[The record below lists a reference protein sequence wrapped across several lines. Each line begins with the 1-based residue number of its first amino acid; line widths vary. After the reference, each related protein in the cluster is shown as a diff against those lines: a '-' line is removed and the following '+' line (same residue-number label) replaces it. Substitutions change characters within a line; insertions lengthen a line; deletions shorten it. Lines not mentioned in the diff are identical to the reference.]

1 MPRNRLQEFVF
12 TAMMVLCMVYGM
24 TAYNLC
30 IDGGFAAGKF
40 ADAALEM
47 WPEVIAAFLA
57 VWFAVNPL
65 VRGQVSRRVSRT
77 AAPAVFVLAMAG
89 CTVLLMAPLMT
100 LFVLLLHHCAG
111 RELPALLARRLVCN
125 YPCALLLQVCLAG
138 PLVRLLFRRAAAPLL
153 DRLVSAE

>member
-1 MPRNRLQEFVF
+1 MPSNRLQEFVF

-57 VWFAVNPL
+57 VRFAVNPL
-65 VRGQVSRRVSRT
+65 VRAQVSRRISR
-77 AAPAVFVLAMAG
+77 AGAPAAFTLAMAG

-100 LFVLLLHHCAG
+100 LFVLLLHHGAWM
-111 RELPALLARRLVCN
+111 ELPALWARRLACN

-138 PLVRLLFRRAAAPLL
+138 PLVRLFFRRAAAPLL
-153 DRLVSAE
+153 ERLASAE